1 MVEILENFQMWIWM
15 DQWEKM
21 WWWYNLLLSTI
32 YVGWKLRVEMCLEK
46 STKSSNDS
54 FILLLLNLIY
64 IVHFGSI
71 VANWENFGPPLDGS
85 TT

>member
-1 MVEILENFQMWIWM
+1 MDLDGPMGENVVVVVQ
-15 DQWEKM
+15 
-21 WWWYNLLLSTI
+21 LLLSTI

-71 VANWENFGPPLDGS
+71 VANWENFGPPFRW
-85 TT
+85 